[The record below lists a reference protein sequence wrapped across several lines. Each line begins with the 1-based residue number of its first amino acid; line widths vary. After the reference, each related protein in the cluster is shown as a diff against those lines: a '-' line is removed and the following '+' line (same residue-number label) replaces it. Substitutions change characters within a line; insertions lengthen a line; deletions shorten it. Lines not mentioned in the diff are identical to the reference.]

1 LYRYLG
7 DGIFFQLI
15 SSVSLVGKGIMLM
28 CDNNFNYNNYIFL
41 SLNREDLQNNKET
54 IDYIYQ
60 YYEDIEG
67 GIIEENGEAF
77 LYINGYKIAEI
88 DDPIDK
94 LRKVDLE
101 ELYIDDGK
109 IYAYVGNYNEI

>member
-1 LYRYLG
+1 
-7 DGIFFQLI
+7 
-15 SSVSLVGKGIMLM
+15 VGKGIMLM

-41 SLNREDLQNNKET
+41 SLNREDLQNSKET

-77 LYINGYKIAEI
+77 LYINGYKIAKI